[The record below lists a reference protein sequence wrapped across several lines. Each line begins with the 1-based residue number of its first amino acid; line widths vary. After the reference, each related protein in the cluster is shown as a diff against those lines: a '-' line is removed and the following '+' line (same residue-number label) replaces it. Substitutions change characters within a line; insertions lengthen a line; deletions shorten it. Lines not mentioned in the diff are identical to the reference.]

1 MKNVPGFED
10 VEKAVIELRGKKII
24 LDSEVAKL
32 YGVTTRE
39 INQAV
44 KNNPEKFPY
53 LFLKLICPVSVLGS
67 FRTDCFGH
75 NAARGLYAARL
86 C

>member
-1 MKNVPGFED
+1 MKEVPGFED

-44 KNNPEKFPY
+44 KNNPEKFPAGY
-53 LFLKLICPVSVLGS
+53 IFKLDKSEKMRGRPKRDFLVGFFVL
-67 FRTDCFGH
+67 
-75 NAARGLYAARL
+75 L
-86 C
+86 

>member
-1 MKNVPGFED
+1 MNY
-10 VEKAVIELRGKKII
+10 AVKKII

-44 KNNPEKFPY
+44 KNNLEKFHVY
-53 LFLKLICPVSVLGS
+53 F
-67 FRTDCFGH
+67 
-75 NAARGLYAARL
+75 
-86 C
+86 